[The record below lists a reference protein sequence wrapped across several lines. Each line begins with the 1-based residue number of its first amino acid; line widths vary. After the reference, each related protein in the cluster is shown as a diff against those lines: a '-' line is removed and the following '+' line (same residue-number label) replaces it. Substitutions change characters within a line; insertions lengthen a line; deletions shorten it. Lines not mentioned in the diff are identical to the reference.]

1 MQNITPPPDVL
12 RSMPDDLPVPMD
24 DGACEHLENR
34 LMPDVS
40 LWSTDDQ
47 EINVS
52 QLSGWNVIFC
62 YPMTGRPG
70 FTIPEG
76 WAQIPGAAG
85 CTPQVCSY
93 RDNLAAFKRM
103 GVGIYGV
110 STQATELQKEAVNRL
125 ELTYPLLSDADFS
138 LASALKLP
146 MFEIESLKLIKRLT
160 LILNNGEIKKCFYPV
175 YPPDKNVAQVMDW
188 LLKNQA

>member
-1 MQNITPPPDVL
+1 MQKIPPAPDVL
-12 RSMPDDLPVPMD
+12 LSFPDDLPVPTD
-24 DGACEHLENR
+24 DGACEHLQNR

-40 LWSTDDQ
+40 LKSTEDQ

-93 RDNLAAFKRM
+93 RDNLAAFKPL

-110 STQATELQKEAVNRL
+110 STQTTGLQREAVNRL
-125 ELTYPLLSDADFS
+125 ALTYPLLSDADFS

>member
-1 MQNITPPPDVL
+1 
-12 RSMPDDLPVPMD
+12 
-24 DGACEHLENR
+24 
-34 LMPDVS
+34 
-40 LWSTDDQ
+40 
-47 EINVS
+47 
-52 QLSGWNVIFC
+52 
-62 YPMTGRPG
+62 MTGRPG

-76 WAQIPGAAG
+76 WVQIPGAAG

-93 RDNLAAFKRM
+93 RDNLAAFKRK
-103 GVGIYGV
+103 GVGIYGI
-110 STQATELQKEAVNRL
+110 STQTTELQKEAVNRL
-125 ELTYPLLSDADFS
+125 ALTYPLLSDADFS

-146 MFEIESLKLIKRLT
+146 MFEIEGLKLIKRLT

>member
-1 MQNITPPPDVL
+1 MQNITLPPDVL
-12 RSMPDDLPVPMD
+12 LSMPDDLPVPMD
-24 DGACEHLENR
+24 DGACEHLVNR

-40 LWSTDDQ
+40 LGSTDDH

-52 QLSGWNVIFC
+52 QLSDWNVIFC

-70 FTIPEG
+70 LTIPEG
-76 WAQIPGAAG
+76 WIQIPGAAG

-93 RDNLAAFKRM
+93 RDNLAAFKRK
-103 GVGIYGV
+103 GVGIYGI

-125 ELTYPLLSDADFS
+125 ALTYPLLSDADFS

>member
-1 MQNITPPPDVL
+1 MQKITPAPDVL
-12 RSMPDDLPVPMD
+12 LSFPDDLPVPVD
-24 DGACEHLENR
+24 DGACEHLQNM

-47 EINVS
+47 EINIS

-76 WAQIPGAAG
+76 WVQIPGAAG

-110 STQATELQKEAVNRL
+110 STQATEL
-125 ELTYPLLSDADFS
+125 
-138 LASALKLP
+138 
-146 MFEIESLKLIKRLT
+146 
-160 LILNNGEIKKCFYPV
+160 
-175 YPPDKNVAQVMDW
+175 
-188 LLKNQA
+188 